1 MENEIPKFLED
12 MLIND
17 YGQEL
22 ENQIINGYKKDKKL
36 TFRVNTLKANRD
48 KIKSRLKEQKIIFK
62 EVSWYED
69 AFIVEN
75 VKEDIVRK
83 LDIYEKGEIY
93 IQSLSSMI
101 PPLILEPKE
110 NENILDMAAAPGG
123 KTTEIAAL
131 SCNEAMITACEKNK
145 IRLEKLKYNIDKQGA
160 RVNILMEDS
169 RRLDDFFS
177 FDKILLDSPCS
188 GSGTEN
194 IYSEKFTKEL
204 IERSRKTQIELLKKG
219 INILKIGGEMIYSTC
234 SVLKTENE
242 EVLEQLLKTGKIEI
256 VKIEEKFLKEI
267 PKLPSRIEGTM
278 YIAPNE
284 LYEGFFIAKIR
295 RRK

>member
-1 MENEIPKFLED
+1 MEKKVPKFLED
-12 MLIND
+12 MLLED
-17 YGQEL
+17 YGEKL
-22 ENQIINGYKKDKKL
+22 KNEIINGYKKYKKV
-36 TFRVNTLKANRD
+36 TFRVNTLKANKE
-48 KIKSRLKEQKIIFK
+48 KIKSKLKEEKIIHK
-62 EVSWYED
+62 EVNWYED
-69 AFIVEN
+69 AFIIEN
-75 VKEDIVRK
+75 VKEDVVQK

-93 IQSLSSMI
+93 LQSLSSMI

-123 KTTEIAAL
+123 KTTELAAL
-131 SCNEAMITACEKNK
+131 SHNEAMITACEKNK
-145 IRLEKLKYNIDKQGA
+145 IRLEKLKYNIERQGA

-194 IYSEKFTKEL
+194 IYNEKFTKEL
-204 IERSRKTQIELLKKG
+204 VERSRKTQIELLKKG
-219 INILKIGGEMIYSTC
+219 INILKPGGEMIYSTC

-242 EVLEQLLKTGKIEI
+242 EVLKLLLKTGKIEI
-256 VKIEEKFLKEI
+256 VKIEESILKEV
-267 PKLPSRIEGTM
+267 PKLPSKVEGTIC
-278 YIAPNE
+278 IAPNE

-295 RRK
+295 RRN

>member
-1 MENEIPKFLED
+1 MEKKVPKFLED
-12 MLIND
+12 MLLED
-17 YGQEL
+17 YGEKL
-22 ENQIINGYKKDKKL
+22 KDEIINGYKKCKKV
-36 TFRVNTLKANRD
+36 TFRVNTLKANKE
-48 KIKSRLKEQKIIFK
+48 KIKSKLKEEKIIYK
-62 EVSWYED
+62 EVNWYED
-69 AFIVEN
+69 AFAIEN
-75 VKEDIVRK
+75 VKEDAVQK

-93 IQSLSSMI
+93 LQSLSSMI

-123 KTTEIAAL
+123 KTTELAAL
-131 SCNEAMITACEKNK
+131 SHNEAMITACEKNK
-145 IRLEKLKYNIDKQGA
+145 IRLEKLKYNIERQGA

-169 RRLDDFFS
+169 RKLDDFFS

-219 INILKIGGEMIYSTC
+219 INILKPGGEMIYSTC

-242 EVLEQLLKTGKIEI
+242 EVLELLLKTGKIEI
-256 VKIEEKFLKEI
+256 VKIEESILKEV
-267 PKLPSRIEGTM
+267 PKLPSKVEGTIC
-278 YIAPNE
+278 IAPNE

-295 RRK
+295 RRN